1 MRAPGMDL
9 DREGGPA
16 MADHDIVL
24 TWLNDAYSV
33 ENALVHVLERHA
45 KAAKDFPHVQ
55 RKIAA
60 HLAQTRRHAE
70 LIADR
75 VTALGSRP
83 SAHKDRWAGLLAPV
97 QNVLADAVDE
107 EDVLKNSISDYAAE
121 NFEIATYQAL
131 MTAAEDTEDTAT
143 AQVCQQILTD
153 EREMAGWLDEHIP
166 LLADHIV
173 RQAAPTGDS

>member
-1 MRAPGMDL
+1 MGP
-9 DREGGPA
+9 DREGGLT

-45 KAAKDFPHVQ
+45 KAAKDYPHV
-55 RKIAA
+55 RSKIAE

-75 VTALGSRP
+75 VAALGSRP
-83 SAHKDRWAGLLAPV
+83 SAHKGQRIGLFAPV
-97 QNVLADAVDE
+97 QNILTGPVDE

-121 NFEIATYQAL
+121 NFEIATYLAL
-131 MTAAEDTEDTAT
+131 MTAAEDTADTAT
-143 AQVCQQILTD
+143 VQVCQRILTD

-166 LLADHIV
+166 LLADRIV
-173 RQAAPTGDS
+173 RQAISTGDS